1 MPWLKNNAGLLQLKF
16 YFHSFGHFFWLWW
29 HCTHQ
34 NILLNLGT
42 WLHRCNKVRR
52 GKKNDQP
59 CSQTGCKQAKGQA
72 RLSKV
77 CASEM
82 SVIIPHYTTTAT
94 TVDQSWTQKLVDK
107 LWWMVATDSL
117 GSILLFISKSILI
130 ICLKAVWWFDCLCF
144 FLPCFQILEINLGSI
159 IMNDGLNY
167 EQNIKVIINEIYPWS
182 SKSIFTIRPLFFP
195 LIFLFHILSLSVIK
209 QKPLGLSVS
218 VCCCWCPRLSS
229 KGAPWRKLHINASAK
244 TGSEVLIKEAEQ
256 VMTPGQWFTDAS
268 LVIYGDGEK

>member
-52 GKKNDQP
+52 GKKNEQP

-117 GSILLFISKSILI
+117 GSIFI
-130 ICLKAVWWFDCLCF
+130 VH
-144 FLPCFQILEINLGSI
+144 
-159 IMNDGLNY
+159 
-167 EQNIKVIINEIYPWS
+167 IKVNFDNLF
-182 SKSIFTIRPLFFP
+182 KSCLMVW
-195 LIFLFHILSLSVIK
+195 LLVFLFAMFPDL
-209 QKPLGLSVS
+209 
-218 VCCCWCPRLSS
+218 R
-229 KGAPWRKLHINASAK
+229 N
-244 TGSEVLIKEAEQ
+244 
-256 VMTPGQWFTDAS
+256 
-268 LVIYGDGEK
+268 